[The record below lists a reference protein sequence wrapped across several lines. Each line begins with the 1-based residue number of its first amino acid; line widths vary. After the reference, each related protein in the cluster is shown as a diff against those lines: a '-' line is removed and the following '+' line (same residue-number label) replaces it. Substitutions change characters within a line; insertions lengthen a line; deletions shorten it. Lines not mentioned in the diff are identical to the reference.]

1 MQEGWAVRAVRIE
14 APAARHSGRGE
25 GRMTRNWR
33 RRILSTA
40 LFVITVVLAAAFL
53 TWTMS
58 AGTLWLLEAMLRNPL
73 P

>member
-1 MQEGWAVRAVRIE
+1 
-14 APAARHSGRGE
+14 
-25 GRMTRNWR
+25 MTRHWR

-40 LFVITVVLAAAFL
+40 LFVSTVVLAAACF

-58 AGTLWLLEAMLRNPL
+58 AGTLWLLEAMMKKQL

>member
-1 MQEGWAVRAVRIE
+1 
-14 APAARHSGRGE
+14 
-25 GRMTRNWR
+25 MTRNWR

>member
-1 MQEGWAVRAVRIE
+1 MN
-14 APAARHSGRGE
+14 
-25 GRMTRNWR
+25 RNWR

-40 LFVITVVLAAAFL
+40 LFVIAVVLAAAFF

-58 AGTLWLLEAMLRNPL
+58 AGMLWLLEAMLRKPS